1 MQKRVF
7 DIVTSEK
14 QQIHV
19 GYKKGIHIPLVKIL
33 KILLPVGVVV
43 FLFFGSVQAPQ
54 RFLLVSAQEQQET
67 ETPAPEKTE
76 SEIKFDNLQTQ
87 RAELEKQL
95 AEYEKQIDETQK
107 TIDEYKKKGST
118 LKNEISTLNAKV
130 DKLNLQIRAVTVSL
144 SKINQDIIETQK
156 QIGTTENKIDI
167 NKEALAESLRVIYQN
182 DNQNMMTILLANN
195 TLSDFFGTLNN
206 LTLVQNN
213 LRLTLEEVTKLR
225 QELLNQKEELTLQ
238 KEDVENLKAIQQAQ
252 KRSVEITQSE
262 KNKIL
267 KDTKG
272 KETEYQK
279 ILVKTKESAAQIRS
293 RIFELLGGGQLT
305 FEKAYDFARLAE
317 KATGVRSALILAIL
331 NRESLLGKNVGKCS
345 YTTAMHPTRDKP
357 YFLDLLKRLN
367 IDPTSDFAKV
377 SCANQHGAYGG
388 AMGPAQFIPSTWKI
402 YENKISAVT
411 GNNPPNPWNN
421 SDAFAGTAVYI
432 KDLLASKSC
441 IDYATANKATVPY
454 QNLLERCAAAKY
466 YAGGNWYTYRFWYG
480 DPVVQQAN
488 SYEDDIAVL
497 NK

>member
-7 DIVTSEK
+7 DIVTTKE
-14 QQIHV
+14 QRIHV
-19 GYKKGIHIPLVKIL
+19 GYENGIRIPIVDIL
-33 KILLPVGVVV
+33 KTLLPIGVVV

-54 RFLLVSAQEQQET
+54 RFLLVSAQEQQKT
-67 ETPAPEKTE
+67 ETPTPVKTE
-76 SEIKFDNLQTQ
+76 SEIKFDNLQIQ
-87 RAELEKQL
+87 RTELEKQL
-95 AEYEKQIDETQK
+95 AEYEQQIEDTQK

-118 LKNEISTLNAKV
+118 LKNEISTLSAKV

-156 QIGTTENKIDI
+156 QIGTTEGKIDT

-182 DNQNMMTILLANN
+182 DNQNMMTILLANK

-206 LTLVQNN
+206 IALVQNN

-252 KRSVEITQSE
+252 KRSVEITQTE

-305 FEKAYDFARLAE
+305 FEKAYDYAKLAE
-317 KATGVRSALILAIL
+317 GATGVRAALILSIL
-331 NRESLLGKNVGKCS
+331 HRESLLGKNVGKCT
-345 YTTAMHPTRDKP
+345 YEKAMHPTRDIP

-367 IDPTSDFAKV
+367 IDPKSDFAKV

-388 AMGPAQFIPSTWKI
+388 AMGPAQFIPSTWKL
-402 YENKISAVT
+402 YEDKIAKVT
-411 GNNPPNPWNN
+411 GSNPPSPWNN
-421 SDAFAGTAVYI
+421 SDAFAATGVYI
-432 KDLLASKSC
+432 KDLLDSKSC
-441 IDYATANKATVPY
+441 IEYGNQIPSQKDK
-454 QNLLERCAAAKY
+454 LIERCAAAKY
-466 YAGGNWYTYRFWYG
+466 YAGGRWYTYRMWYG
-480 DPVVQQAN
+480 EPVVQKADEF
-488 SYEDDIAVL
+488 EDDIAVL
-497 NK
+497 NKK

>member
-7 DIVTSEK
+7 DIVTTRE
-14 QQIHV
+14 QRIHV
-19 GYKKGIHIPLVKIL
+19 GYRKGIYIPVVKIL
-33 KILLPVGVVV
+33 KILLPFGVVV

-54 RFLLVSAQEQQET
+54 RFFFVSAQEQEKT
-67 ETPAPEKTE
+67 ETPIVTKTE
-76 SEIKFDNLQTQ
+76 NEIKFDNLQTQ
-87 RAELEKQL
+87 RTELEKQL
-95 AEYEKQIDETQK
+95 AEYEKQIGDTQK

-118 LKNEISTLNAKV
+118 LKNEIATLNAKV

-156 QIGTTENKIDI
+156 QIGTTESKIDI

-182 DNQNMMTILLANN
+182 DNQNIMTILLANK
-195 TLSDFFGTLNN
+195 TLSDFFGSLNN

-252 KRSVEITQSE
+252 KKSVEITQTE
-262 KNKIL
+262 KSKIL

-305 FEKAYDFARLAE
+305 FEKAYDYAKLAE
-317 KATGVRSALILAIL
+317 GATGVRAALILSIL
-331 NRESLLGKNVGKCS
+331 HRESLLGKNVGKCS
-345 YTTAMHPTRDKP
+345 YEKAMHPTRDKP

-367 IDPTSDFAKV
+367 IDPTSNFAKV
-377 SCANQHGAYGG
+377 SCANQHGTYGG
-388 AMGPAQFIPSTWKI
+388 AMGPAQFIPSTWKL
-402 YENKISAVT
+402 YEDRISKVT
-411 GNNPPNPWNN
+411 GSNPPSPWNN
-421 SDAFAGTAVYI
+421 SDAFAATGVYI
-432 KDLLASKSC
+432 KDLLDSKSC
-441 IDYATANKATVPY
+441 VEYGNQIPSQKDK
-454 QNLLERCAAAKY
+454 LIERCATAKY
-466 YAGGNWYTYRFWYG
+466 YAGGRWYTYRMWYG
-480 DPVVQQAN
+480 EPVVQKADEF
-488 SYEDDIAVL
+488 EDDIAVL
-497 NK
+497 NKK